1 MSLHSNTLP
10 ALCTLRAHASMRVA
24 ALAAALVA
32 TLAACGGGGYGGGTG
47 TTTTSLAP
55 TITTHPA
62 SITVAAGQ
70 PASFSVVATNA
81 SSYQWQRDGA
91 TIMGATGAT
100 YTIAATTISDN
111 GAQFRVVV
119 SNSYGSV
126 TSNVATLTVQ

>member
-1 MSLHSNTLP
+1 MSIHSNTLP
-10 ALCTLRAHASMRVA
+10 ASRALRARAPVLV
-24 ALAAALVA
+24 LAVCAV
-32 TLAACGGGGYGGGTG
+32 LAACGGGGYGGGATD
-47 TTTTSLAP
+47 TTSLAP

-91 TIMGATGAT
+91 TIMGATAAT
-100 YTIAATTISDN
+100 HTIAATTPSDN

-119 SNSYGSV
+119 SNVYGSV
-126 TSNVATLTVQ
+126 TSNPATLTVQ